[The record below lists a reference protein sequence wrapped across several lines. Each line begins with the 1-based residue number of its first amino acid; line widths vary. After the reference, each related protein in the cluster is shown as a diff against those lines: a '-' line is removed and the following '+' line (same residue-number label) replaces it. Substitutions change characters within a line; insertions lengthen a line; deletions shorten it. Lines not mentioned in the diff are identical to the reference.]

1 MFFRD
6 ISPLRKLQ
14 AIRRDFVANVSHEM
28 KTPISSLIG
37 YFETLLD
44 HPNIPRNQREL
55 YLRRSLIQAKK
66 MNALVLDLL
75 QISDLEQGKEI
86 QFTTFSLKKLLE
98 DVVANYHHKSLKKKQ
113 HLELSLPKKDILV
126 QGDPKGIGIILD
138 NLLQN
143 AISYTPEEGKIK
155 IYVSDL
161 ENSKISVFVKDTGM
175 GIDAKYIDRIFQRF
189 YRVNESRD
197 IHQTGTGLG
206 LSIVKHIIEAHGE
219 YIGVDSKPGEGST
232 FWFTLKKSGG

>member
-1 MFFRD
+1 MFFKD
-6 ISPLRKLQ
+6 VSSLKKLQ

-28 KTPISSLIG
+28 KTPLASLIG

-44 HPNIPRNQREL
+44 HPTIPLNQREL
-55 YLRRSLIQAKK
+55 YLRRSLVQAKK
-66 MNALVLDLL
+66 MQALVVDLL

-86 QFTTFSLKKLLE
+86 HFVPFSINKLVE
-98 DVVANYHHKSLKKKQ
+98 ETISNYHHKLNKKKQ
-113 HLELSLPKKDILV
+113 TLEMNLSKSDILV
-126 QGDPKGIGIILD
+126 EGDPKGIGIVID

-155 IYVSDL
+155 LYTSDL
-161 ENSKISVFVKDTGM
+161 ENEKISVFVKDNGV
-175 GIDAKYIDRIFQRF
+175 GIDVKYIDRIFQRF
-189 YRVNESRD
+189 YRVNESRN

-219 YIGVDSKPGEGST
+219 HVGVDSKPGEGST
-232 FWFTLKKSGG
+232 FWFTLKKSI